1 MVVQRWYILF
11 ARLFFSFFVESGF
24 LDSVTLRDAKTGIKD
39 RYEPGM

>member
-1 MVVQRWYILF
+1 MGVQRWYILF

-24 LDSVTLRDAKTGIKD
+24 LDSVTLRDVKTGIKD

>member
-1 MVVQRWYILF
+1 MGVQLWYILF
-11 ARLFFSFFVESGF
+11 ARLFFSFVESGF